1 MIKKIKT
8 ESVIKAAMYIQDNGI
23 NTVRKI
29 CEVESITYNRK
40 IAEGLTELNKYTSKS
55 EGKDLDL
62 LDMNLGHILRA
73 FSSTLEENKQLKEST
88 FNIKSSLEYKRG
100 WNMAYNQIRNALF
113 DTNMPTPKPMK

>member
-1 MIKKIKT
+1 MIKT

-40 IAEGLTELNKYTSKS
+40 IAEGLTELNEYTSKS

-62 LDMNLGHILRA
+62 LDMNLGHVLRA
-73 FSSTLEENKQLKEST
+73 FSSMIEENKKLKEQVENIESST
-88 FNIKSSLEYKRG
+88 EYKRG
-100 WNMAYNQIRNALF
+100 WNTAYNQIRNALF
-113 DTNMPTPKPMK
+113 DTDIPTPKPMK